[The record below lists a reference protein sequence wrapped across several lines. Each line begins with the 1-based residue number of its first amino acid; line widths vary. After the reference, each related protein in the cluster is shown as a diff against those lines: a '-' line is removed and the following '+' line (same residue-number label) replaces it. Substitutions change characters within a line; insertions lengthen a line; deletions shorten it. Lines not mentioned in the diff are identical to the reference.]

1 MKSYAFNMAQNYGV
15 CVNVYAC
22 VNFLINSGQ
31 STSRNYFMYVNI
43 IEIHLVFND
52 PLRTGFIMVALYYTQ
67 LHAKM
72 SGCWF
77 GTNLYTLV

>member
-1 MKSYAFNMAQNYGV
+1 MAQNYGV

-22 VNFLINSGQ
+22 VNFLITLEQ
-31 STSRNYFMYVNI
+31 STSCNYFMYVHI
-43 IEIHLVFND
+43 IEIHLVFNE

-67 LHAKM
+67 LHAKKPD
-72 SGCWF
+72 CWF